1 VNRRVSRLMK
11 GLTVFAA
18 AALASFAA
26 ACGGGNNGITTTPAP
41 TPSAGPFSASSLNG
55 TYAFEMSGQDAA
67 GLFARVGSFTANGS
81 GQVMG
86 GTEDVNSGTIPGSTT
101 LAFSG
106 GSYTLQSNGKGT
118 LSLTNQTGTLQ
129 FSVVMTSANGGFITQ
144 TDGIATASG
153 NFIVQDTTTFS
164 SFPNDINGPYVFN
177 VSGLDPSG
185 FAESLI
191 GQFTGNATGGISA
204 GIVDINDGATA
215 SGPQTMTAVTFAKD
229 NANGP
234 TSGRGTVTFSANG
247 SVFNFAFYIVG
258 ANRIKLLRTDFPAV
272 SLGDAIAQSGTIPTS
287 TSAFSGNF
295 AFVLAGASL
304 SGSDV
309 RAGRLSLSGGTI
321 GTNTLR
327 MDDDDSSA
335 SGSGNSN
342 PIQIPN
348 GVISAATYAI
358 DMNNSGTGRGTLS
371 FTDSKSGTFSFIF
384 YLISPTQAVIQD
396 NSKGIVA
403 DGSMKMQTGGPFT
416 NATSMGNWAFNWG
429 GQSINSTNGV
439 LAAEDFLGQYS
450 QDSAGNIS
458 GGVDFTELSAG
469 SVVTN
474 GAFTGSLTIT
484 ADGTGRNAYKATLAT
499 SPSTT
504 LNFSAY
510 FVDPNTMF
518 VVGTDT
524 HRIIAGTVVRNF

>member
-1 VNRRVSRLMK
+1 
-11 GLTVFAA
+11 
-18 AALASFAA
+18 
-26 ACGGGNNGITTTPAP
+26 
-41 TPSAGPFSASSLNG
+41 
-55 TYAFEMSGQDAA
+55 MSGQDGG
-67 GLFARVGSFTANGS
+67 GLFARVGSFTVNGA

-86 GTEDVNSGTIPGSTT
+86 GVEDVNSGTIPGSTT
-101 LAFSG
+101 LTFSG
-106 GSYTLQSNGKGT
+106 GSYTLESNGKGT
-118 LSLTNQTGTLQ
+118 LNLTNQTGTLG
-129 FSVVMTSANGGFITQ
+129 FSIVMTSANGGLVTQ

-153 NFIVQDTTTFS
+153 NFTVQDTTTFS
-164 SFPNDINGPYVFN
+164 TFPNDINGPYVFD

-185 FAESLI
+185 FAESI
-191 GQFTGNATGGISA
+191 VGQFTGNGAGGISS

-215 SGPQTMTAVTFAKD
+215 SGTQAISAGSFTRD
-229 NANGP
+229 SANGP
-234 TSGRGTVTFSANG
+234 TSGRGTATFTANG

-272 SLGDAIAQSGTIPTS
+272 SLGDAIAQTGTIPTA

-295 AFVLAGASL
+295 VFVLAGASL

-309 RAGRLSLSGGTI
+309 RAGRVSLSGGAI
-321 GTNTLR
+321 AAGTLQL
-327 MDDDDSSA
+327 DDDSSSG

-342 PIQIPN
+342 PSQVPK
-348 GVISAATYAI
+348 GSISAATYAI
-358 DMNNSGTGRGTLS
+358 DTNNPGSGRGTLT
-371 FTDSKSGTFSFIF
+371 FTDSKEGTFVFIF

-396 NSKGIVA
+396 NSNGIVS
-403 DGSMKMQTGGPFT
+403 DGSMQMQTGGPFT
-416 NATSMGNWAFNWG
+416 NTGTMGNWAFNWS
-429 GQSINSTNGV
+429 GQSINSSNGV

-474 GAFTGSLTIT
+474 GAFTGLFTIT
-484 ADGTGRNAYKATLAT
+484 GDGTGRNAYKITLTT
-499 SPSTT
+499 SPAAT

-510 FVDPNTMF
+510 FVDPNTIL